1 SGGCLVRVRAQVM
14 TRDDSTGGWVP
25 LGGGGLSS
33 VSVRKR
39 CDMGPPPLPAT
50 GVGGGTP
57 STGGGTCCY
66 QITGEREA
74 GVLLSCGIGRDFT
87 YNKVMPTFH
96 HWRAGDH
103 KFGLTFQTSADARAF
118 DKAVRV
124 AMEDLLDGTLTF
136 AFCLVTCVGDLCG
149 ALHDS
154 DIGDDEVFMT
164 LELPVESR
172 SSSGSSSAGSG
183 LSPYSANHLHRI
195 NYVRKDASQVGLHG
209 TGRGQL
215 VEFVVDAKR
224 EQCLNRKFSLPP
236 QGPNNKSSYI
246 EDSAL
251 PGEPYSYVQFA
262 KHEYSYPLVEALK
275 SGGVRA
281 DPQAPPAPP
290 PPAATPKKPSG
301 LAPPLPSKARSGGG
315 GAGGGNGSPKLRRCR
330 HCLEDFSED
339 GNARGSCEYAPDSV
353 LACINAASCI
363 SCAHCMLYH
372 CMADAEGDFSQR
384 PCSCSGSPR
393 DCRRRWAGL
402 ALLSLLVPCLWCY
415 LPLRACHKAAVA
427 CGLCG
432 GRHQA

>member
-1 SGGCLVRVRAQVM
+1 SPCSGGCLVRVRAQVM

-39 CDMGPPPLPAT
+39 CDVAPPPPPA
-50 GVGGGTP
+50 VGGGGPTP
-57 STGGGTCCY
+57 STGGGGCCY

-124 AMEDLLDGTLTF
+124 AMEDLLDG
-136 AFCLVTCVGDLCG
+136 VGDLCG

-195 NYVRKDASQVGLHG
+195 NYVRKDASQ
-209 TGRGQL
+209 R
-215 VEFVVDAKR
+215 
-224 EQCLNRKFSLPP
+224 SLF

-275 SGGVRA
+275 SGGGVRA
-281 DPQAPPAPP
+281 DPQAPAPGNNG
-290 PPAATPKKPSG
+290 PPAAPKKPPG
-301 LAPPLPSKARSGGG
+301 GAPPLPSKARSGGNTG
-315 GAGGGNGSPKLRRCR
+315 GAPPKRRQCR
-330 HCLEDFSED
+330 HCLEEFSED
-339 GNARGSCEYAPDSV
+339 ANARGSCEYAPDGV
-353 LACINAASCI
+353 LSCINAASCI

-384 PCSCSGSPR
+384 PCSCSGTPR

-415 LPLRACHKAAVA
+415 LPLRACHRAAVA